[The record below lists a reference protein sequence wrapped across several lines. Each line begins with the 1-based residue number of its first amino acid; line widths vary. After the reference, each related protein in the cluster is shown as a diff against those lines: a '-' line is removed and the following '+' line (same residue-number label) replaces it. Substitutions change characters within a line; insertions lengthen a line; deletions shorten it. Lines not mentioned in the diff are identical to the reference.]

1 MFIEKKQNSVPIHA
15 NRDKYMDERIIIQGT
30 IKKATDYRI
39 SRKKLK
45 RTYIKL

>member
-30 IKKATDYRI
+30 IKKATDYRT